1 MKLRQN
7 LTERIARELVKL
19 EATEFLGVCTIIN
32 VQPIDEDGHPKEFEV
47 LWDEVVDKIDLM
59 SRLRKRN
66 LERLVRAAIKGRNK

>member
-7 LTERIARELVKL
+7 LTEKIARELVKL

-32 VQPIDEDGHPKEFEV
+32 VQPIDENGHPKEFEV
-47 LWDEVVDKIDLM
+47 LWDEVVDKIDSM

-66 LERLVRAAIKGRNK
+66 LESLVRAAIKGRNK

>member
-32 VQPIDEDGHPKEFEV
+32 VQPIDENGHPKEFEV
-47 LWDEVVDKIDLM
+47 LWDEVVDKIDSM

-66 LERLVRAAIKGRNK
+66 LESLVRAAIKGRNK

>member
-32 VQPIDEDGHPKEFEV
+32 VQPIDEDGHPKEFEA
-47 LWDEVVDKIDLM
+47 LWDEVVDKIDSM

-66 LERLVRAAIKGRNK
+66 LERLVHAAIKGRNK

>member
-1 MKLRQN
+1 MKLQQN

-47 LWDEVVDKIDLM
+47 LWDEVVDKIDSM

>member
-7 LTERIARELVKL
+7 LTEKIARELVKL

-47 LWDEVVDKIDLM
+47 LWDEVVDKIDSM

>member
-19 EATEFLGVCTIIN
+19 EATEFLGVCTI
-32 VQPIDEDGHPKEFEV
+32 VDVRPIDENGHPKEFEV
-47 LWDEVVDKIDLM
+47 LWDEVVDKIDSM

>member
-19 EATEFLGVCTIIN
+19 ETTEFLGVCTIIN

-47 LWDEVVDKIDLM
+47 LWDEVVDKIDSM

>member
-1 MKLRQN
+1 M
-7 LTERIARELVKL
+7 KL

-47 LWDEVVDKIDLM
+47 LWDEVVDKIDSM

>member
-1 MKLRQN
+1 MKLQQN

-32 VQPIDEDGHPKEFEV
+32 VQPINEDGHPKEFEV
-47 LWDEVVDKIDLM
+47 LWNEVVDKIDSM
-59 SRLRKRN
+59 SRLRKKN

>member
-7 LTERIARELVKL
+7 LTEKIARELVKL

-47 LWDEVVDKIDLM
+47 LWDEVVDKIDSM

-66 LERLVRAAIKGRNK
+66 LESLVRAAIKGRNK

>member
-7 LTERIARELVKL
+7 LRERIARELVKL

-47 LWDEVVDKIDLM
+47 LWDEVVDKIDSM

-66 LERLVRAAIKGRNK
+66 LESLVRAAIKGRNK

>member
-32 VQPIDEDGHPKEFEV
+32 VQPIDENGHPKEFEV
-47 LWDEVVDKIDLM
+47 LWDEVVDKIDSM

-66 LERLVRAAIKGRNK
+66 LESLGRAAIKGRNK

>member
-7 LTERIARELVKL
+7 LTEKIARELVKL

-47 LWDEVVDKIDLM
+47 LWDEVVDKIDSM

-66 LERLVRAAIKGRNK
+66 LESLMRAAIKGRNK

>member
-47 LWDEVVDKIDLM
+47 LWDEVVDKIDSM

-66 LERLVRAAIKGRNK
+66 LESLVRAAIKGRNK

>member
-32 VQPIDEDGHPKEFEV
+32 VQPIDEDGHPKEFEI
-47 LWDEVVDKIDLM
+47 LWDEVVDKIDSM

-66 LERLVRAAIKGRNK
+66 LESLVRAAIKGRNK

>member
-32 VQPIDEDGHPKEFEV
+32 VQPIDGDGHPKEFEV
-47 LWDEVVDKIDLM
+47 LWDEVVDKIDSM

>member
-47 LWDEVVDKIDLM
+47 LWDEVVDKIDSM